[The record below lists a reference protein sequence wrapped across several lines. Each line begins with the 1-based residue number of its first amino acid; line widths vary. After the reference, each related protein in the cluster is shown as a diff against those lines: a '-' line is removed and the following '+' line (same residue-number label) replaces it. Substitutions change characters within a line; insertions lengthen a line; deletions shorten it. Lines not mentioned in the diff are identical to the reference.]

1 MTVTVN
7 DGKTHR
13 EVITTDVVLLHKQA
27 CSPQIKLD
35 MSVLF
40 IEFDIQMFPEL
51 VTKLYPMHYVSSFLL
66 LFSLSN
72 LF

>member
-13 EVITTDVVLLHKQA
+13 EVITTDAVLLHKQA

-40 IEFDIQMFPEL
+40 IQFDIQMFPEL
-51 VTKLYPMHYVSSFLL
+51 VTKLYLHALRVIFSFAL
-66 LFSLSN
+66 
-72 LF
+72 